1 MSFTSRW
8 IYLDEFNFNKKLL
21 WTLHSQ
27 SQAQHNTEKKKELK
41 LKDLEELII
50 KHLPAAHCAS
60 QRLTN

>member
-41 LKDLEELII
+41 LKDLEELI
-50 KHLPAAHCAS
+50 
-60 QRLTN
+60 